1 MNGLRRSILNHV
13 PTVAISTVHVL
24 TNHSVMADEFLSHR
38 LGLVPLVCPDDKDSD
53 VEAEPFVLEARGPG
67 LVTSG
72 QLRHPTL
79 RVVDPHLPLVL
90 LGEKQEIHLRA
101 HARWG
106 TGQEHA
112 RFSPVAPVFYRFLPH
127 VEVTDIEDWGA
138 LQAVCPRGVFR
149 DDGSVNANACTFCGE
164 CTRTGVAAAR
174 VHVAPEAG
182 QFELTVE
189 GTGASG
195 PARGGGGGRG
205 ARCGAGW
212 ARWRRPWGGRRRRLL
227 AEDAADLFAR
237 EQHDRDARCIVI
249 GFGFGLLIIGGEA
262 GYVMIVSLFEF
273 STMICA
279 GSSSMVLESKPGRGV
294 WREVCTNIAALP
306 YGAAAE
312 RAVGGQQLRQAQV
325 AQRVA
330 AAQRALVLRAQLRGE
345 ADGADGSRWR
355 YRGPG
360 GTGSTFGYRV
370 VHERSMGK
378 RFIRPHSGTG

>member
-1 MNGLRRSILNHV
+1 MEVRVVQEKGDLLVLHISHTHVDFVNGLRRSILNHV

-79 RVVDPHLPLVL
+79 PVVDPHLPRGL

-189 GTGASG
+189 GTRHG
-195 PARGGGGGRG
+195 PRAAVAAAVARR
-205 ARCGAGW
+205 AGW
-212 ARWRRPWGGRRRRLL
+212 ARWRRPGRPPRRRRLL

-262 GYVMIVSLFEF
+262 GYVMI
-273 STMICA
+273 
-279 GSSSMVLESKPGRGV
+279 G
-294 WREVCTNIAALP
+294 
-306 YGAAAE
+306 
-312 RAVGGQQLRQAQV
+312 
-325 AQRVA
+325 
-330 AAQRALVLRAQLRGE
+330 
-345 ADGADGSRWR
+345 
-355 YRGPG
+355 
-360 GTGSTFGYRV
+360 
-370 VHERSMGK
+370 
-378 RFIRPHSGTG
+378 FIV